1 MVLRIHNTLSGTKE
15 IFGEIKSQQ
24 ITLWDVDMLERYTEN
39 ILCGS
44 LVFEGNLIEG
54 NLEESP
60 DLIRDAW
67 FYANKNPTR
76 DRLGPES
83 LFANCPYLPYPHTHN
98 DPSVFVQILESV
110 AAAKEFHVVP
120 GI

>member
-1 MVLRIHNTLSGTKE
+1 MDINGEIWAPIRNNDRSILQKITKE

-67 FYANKNPTR
+67 FYANKK
-76 DRLGPES
+76 
-83 LFANCPYLPYPHTHN
+83 PH
-98 DPSVFVQILESV
+98 QR
-110 AAAKEFHVVP
+110 
-120 GI
+120 